1 MSSSDIDLSLAELG
15 KHYTVLDNGSQ
26 RITQVYSAAL
36 YQSALP
42 QGFADSVQDELL
54 EIALLLKKNPKL
66 ETLFESPV
74 ISREEKT
81 GLLKQMF
88 QGKCSSL
95 VLNFIFVLNEHDRLG
110 LLGATVHAYKTL
122 NETRKNQLQLQ
133 VITSV
138 KVTPEQE
145 DVLSKALQHKLGKHP
160 VVSYTVDES
169 IVGGMIIKAGDWFWD
184 GSLRNRL
191 QSLRNQLI
199 ERSTYEIQ
207 SRRDSFSSSE
217 GN

>member
-1 MSSSDIDLSLAELG
+1 MSYSDIDLNIAELA
-15 KHYTVLDNGSQ
+15 KHYTVLDDGSQ

-42 QGFADSVQDELL
+42 LGLADSVLEELL
-54 EIALLLKKNPKL
+54 EIASLLKKNPKL
-66 ETLFESPV
+66 EAFFSIPV
-74 ISREEKT
+74 ISRDEKT
-81 GLLKQMF
+81 RLVKLVF
-88 QGKCSSL
+88 EGKCSP
-95 VLNFIFVLNEHDRLG
+95 
-110 LLGATVHAYKTL
+110 LLGASVHAYQIL
-122 NETRKNQLQLQ
+122 NETRKNQLQVQ

-145 DVLSKALQHKLGKHP
+145 IALLKALQIKLGKQP
-160 VVSYTVDES
+160 VLSYTVDDS
-169 IVGGMIIKAGDWFWD
+169 IVGGLIIKAGDWLWD
-184 GSLRNRL
+184 GSLRSRL

>member
-1 MSSSDIDLSLAELG
+1 MSLSDIDSNIAELA
-15 KHYTVLDNGSQ
+15 KQYTVLDDGSQ
-26 RITQVYSAAL
+26 RIIQVYSAAL
-36 YQSALP
+36 YQASLP
-42 QGFADSVQDELL
+42 LGLADNVQAELL
-54 EIALLLKKNPKL
+54 EISSLLKSNPRL
-66 ETLFESPV
+66 ETLFASPV
-74 ISREEKT
+74 ISRDEKT
-81 GLLKQMF
+81 RLLKLIF
-88 QGKCSSL
+88 EAKCSPL
-95 VLNFIFVLNEHDRLG
+95 VVNFIFVLNEHDRLG
-110 LLGATVHAYKTL
+110 LLGASVHAYQVL
-122 NETRKNQLQLQ
+122 NETRKNQLQVQ

-145 DVLSKALQHKLGKHP
+145 IALQKALQMKLGKQP
-160 VVSYTVDES
+160 VLSYTVDDS
-169 IVGGMIIKAGDWFWD
+169 IVGGLIIKAGDWLWD

>member
-1 MSSSDIDLSLAELG
+1 MSYSDIDLNIAELA
-15 KHYTVLDNGSQ
+15 KNYTVLDDGSQ

-42 QGFADSVQDELL
+42 LGLADSVLEELF
-54 EIALLLKKNPKL
+54 EIASLLKKNPKL
-66 ETLFESPV
+66 EAFFSIPV
-74 ISREEKT
+74 ISRDEKT
-81 GLLKQMF
+81 RLVKLVF
-88 QGKCSSL
+88 EGKCSPL
-95 VLNFIFVLNEHDRLG
+95 VMNFIFVLNEHDRLG
-110 LLGATVHAYKTL
+110 LLSATVHAYQIL
-122 NETRKNQLQLQ
+122 NETRKNQLQVQ

-138 KVTPEQE
+138 EVTPEQ
-145 DVLSKALQHKLGKHP
+145 DVALLKALQVKLGKQP
-160 VVSYTVDES
+160 VLSYTVDDS
-169 IVGGMIIKAGDWFWD
+169 IVGGLIIKAGDWLWD
-184 GSLRNRL
+184 GSLRSRL

>member
-1 MSSSDIDLSLAELG
+1 MSYSDIDLNIAELA

-42 QGFADSVQDELL
+42 LGLADSVQAELQ
-54 EIALLLKKNPKL
+54 EIASLLVKNPKL
-66 ETLFESPV
+66 ETLFASPV
-74 ISREEKT
+74 ITREEKT
-81 GLLKQMF
+81 GLLKQIF
-88 QGKCSSL
+88 EGKCSPL
-95 VLNFIFVLNEHDRLG
+95 VMNFIFVLNEHDRLG
-110 LLGATVHAYKTL
+110 LLGATVHAYQTL
-122 NETRKNQLQLQ
+122 NEMRKNQLQVQ

-145 DVLSKALQHKLGKHP
+145 IELLKALQLKLGKKP
-160 VVSYTVDES
+160 VLSYTVDES
-169 IVGGMIIKAGDWFWD
+169 IVGGLIIKAGDWLWD

>member
-1 MSSSDIDLSLAELG
+1 MSYSDIDLNIAELA
-15 KHYTVLDNGSQ
+15 KHYTVLDDGSQ

-42 QGFADSVQDELL
+42 LGLADSVLEELL
-54 EIALLLKKNPKL
+54 EI
-66 ETLFESPV
+66 FSIPV
-74 ISREEKT
+74 ISRDEKT
-81 GLLKQMF
+81 RLVKLVF
-88 QGKCSSL
+88 EGKCSPL
-95 VLNFIFVLNEHDRLG
+95 VMNFIFVLNEHDRLG
-110 LLGATVHAYKTL
+110 LLGASVHAYQIL
-122 NETRKNQLQLQ
+122 NETRKNQLQVQ

-145 DVLSKALQHKLGKHP
+145 IALLKALQIKLGKQP
-160 VVSYTVDES
+160 VLSYTVDDS
-169 IVGGMIIKAGDWFWD
+169 IVGGLIIKAGDWLWD
-184 GSLRNRL
+184 GSLRSRL

>member
-1 MSSSDIDLSLAELG
+1 MSYSDIDLNIAELA
-15 KHYTVLDNGSQ
+15 KHYTVLDDGSQ

-42 QGFADSVQDELL
+42 LGLADSVLEELL
-54 EIALLLKKNPKL
+54 EIASLLKKNPKL
-66 ETLFESPV
+66 EAFFSIPV
-74 ISREEKT
+74 ISRDEKT
-81 GLLKQMF
+81 RLVKLVF
-88 QGKCSSL
+88 EGKCSPL
-95 VLNFIFVLNEHDRLG
+95 VMNFIFVLNEHDRLG
-110 LLGATVHAYKTL
+110 LLGASVHAYQIL
-122 NETRKNQLQLQ
+122 NETRKNQLQVH

-145 DVLSKALQHKLGKHP
+145 IALLKALQIKLGKQP
-160 VVSYTVDES
+160 VLSYTVDDS
-169 IVGGMIIKAGDWFWD
+169 IVGGLIIKAGDWLWD
-184 GSLRNRL
+184 GSLRSRL

>member
-1 MSSSDIDLSLAELG
+1 
-15 KHYTVLDNGSQ
+15 
-26 RITQVYSAAL
+26 VYSAAL

-42 QGFADSVQDELL
+42 LGLADSVQAELQ
-54 EIALLLKKNPKL
+54 EIASLLVKNPKL
-66 ETLFESPV
+66 ETLFASPV

-81 GLLKQMF
+81 GLLKQIF
-88 QGKCSSL
+88 EGKCSPL
-95 VLNFIFVLNEHDRLG
+95 VMNFIFVLNEHDRLG
-110 LLGATVHAYKTL
+110 LLGATVHAYQTL
-122 NETRKNQLQLQ
+122 NEMRKNQLQVQ

-145 DVLSKALQHKLGKHP
+145 IELLKALQLKLGKKP
-160 VVSYTVDES
+160 VLSYTVDES
-169 IVGGMIIKAGDWFWD
+169 IVGGLIIKAGDWLWD

>member
-1 MSSSDIDLSLAELG
+1 MSYSDIDLNIAELA
-15 KHYTVLDNGSQ
+15 KHYTVLDDGSQ

-36 YQSALP
+36 YQAALP
-42 QGFADSVQDELL
+42 LGLADSVLEELL
-54 EIALLLKKNPKL
+54 EIATLLQKNPKL
-66 ETLFESPV
+66 EAFFSIPV
-74 ISREEKT
+74 ISRDEKT
-81 GLLKQMF
+81 RLVKLVF
-88 QGKCSSL
+88 EGKCSPL
-95 VLNFIFVLNEHDRLG
+95 VMNFIFVLNEHDRLG
-110 LLGATVHAYKTL
+110 LLGASVHAYQIL
-122 NETRKNQLQLQ
+122 NETRKNQLQVQ

-145 DVLSKALQHKLGKHP
+145 VALLKALQVKLGKQP
-160 VVSYTVDES
+160 VLSYTVDDS
-169 IVGGMIIKAGDWFWD
+169 IVGGLIIKAGDWLWD
-184 GSLRNRL
+184 GSLRSRL